1 MNEEPN
7 EGAFLPTTQ
16 EREAIVLFQ
25 HVLDLVNA
33 MQGDARGDYLDGR
46 AMMRLRR
53 MIEATHSLTV
63 NDDRRVALA
72 RMLKAIQPVRVAGS
86 GWVTGE
92 L

>member
-7 EGAFLPTTQ
+7 EGALLPTTE

-33 MQGDARGDYLDGR
+33 MQGDARGEHLDGR
-46 AMMRLRR
+46 VLVRLRR
-53 MIEATHSLTV
+53 MVAATHNLTV
-63 NDDRRVALA
+63 SDDRRVALSRILEA
-72 RMLKAIQPVRVAGS
+72 VQPVRVAGS